1 MPKLVMIKKAAGPM
15 GSFHPGKAY
24 TVSPELHKQFCE
36 GEDPAA
42 LDFEEA
48 AEIAVEERGEKR
60 DREWKPAPQPEEIE
74 LPEPKSRGK
83 KRANRRG

>member
-48 AEIAVEERGEKR
+48 AEIAVEERSEKP
-60 DREWKPAPQPEEIE
+60 DREWKPAPQPTEIE
-74 LPEPKSRGK
+74 PPEPKRSKRRPGK
-83 KRANRRG
+83 R